1 MGFDWAERY
10 DLSVAVWGLLIAGG
24 SVIVALIFLAV
35 VSVTTREPHR
45 GPDPKLLRAE
55 ADELAA
61 HASAAYAKAGRAA
74 AAAEQARAAAAAA
87 EQARDEAWAA
97 QEVADAAYDAA
108 RKDVED
114 AAAEIAAAAALQ
126 SLDADADA
134 DPDTDADPESRP
146 ESGEDRDRTVSRAAL
161 GAYKRGEIS
170 VEELRDVF
178 RVTTTD
184 QSPLQSERE
193 RVAYRYQTEQR
204 AAHRMYDRAAA
215 AARAADEAA
224 RIAEI
229 AAIALA
235 EEAAEAAAEA
245 HEAMLLAR
253 EHAGKR
259 RR

>member
-10 DLSVAVWGLLIAGG
+10 DLSVAMWGLLIAGG

-35 VSVTTREPHR
+35 VSVTTREQVK

-61 HASAAYAKAGRAA
+61 HAAAAYAKAGRAA
-74 AAAEQARAAAAAA
+74 AAAEQAREAAAAA

-97 QEVADAAYDAA
+97 QEVADAAYAAA

-126 SLDADADA
+126 SLDTDDPDA
-134 DPDTDADPESRP
+134 DPDSDSDSD
-146 ESGEDRDRTVSRAAL
+146 DRDRTVSRAAL

-215 AARAADEAA
+215 ASRAADEAA

>member
-1 MGFDWAERY
+1 VLGY
-10 DLSVAVWGLLIAGG
+10 DLSVAMWGLLIAGG
-24 SVIVALIFLAV
+24 SVIVALIFLAI
-35 VSVTTREPHR
+35 VSLTTRETVK
-45 GPDPKLLRAE
+45 GPDPALLHAA
-55 ADELAA
+55 ADELAELA
-61 HASAAYAKAGRAA
+61 AVAYAQAGRAA
-74 AAAEQARAAAAAA
+74 AAAEQARIAATDA
-87 EQARDEAWAA
+87 EVTRDEAWRA

-114 AAAEIAAAAALQ
+114 AAAEIAAAAAVQ
-126 SLDADADA
+126 AFDAEAEVSEEDLD
-134 DPDTDADPESRP
+134 E
-146 ESGEDRDRTVSRAAL
+146 RDRTVSRAAL

-178 RVTTTD
+178 RVATTD
-184 QSPLQSERE
+184 QSPVQSERE

-204 AAHRMYDRAAA
+204 AARRLHDRAAA
-215 AARAADEAA
+215 TARAADEAA

-245 HEAMLLAR
+245 HDAMLLAR
-253 EHAGKR
+253 QHTDRKR

>member
-1 MGFDWAERY
+1 MGGY
-10 DLSVAVWGLLIAGG
+10 DLSVAMWGLLIAGG

-35 VSVTTREPHR
+35 VSLTTREPIK
-45 GPDPKLLRAE
+45 GPDPELLRAA
-55 ADELAA
+55 ADELAELA
-61 HASAAYAKAGRAA
+61 AVAYAKAGRAA
-74 AAAEQARAAAAAA
+74 AAAEQARAAATDA
-87 EQARDEAWAA
+87 EEARDEAWRA

-114 AAAEIAAAAALQ
+114 AAAEIAAAAAVQ
-126 SLDADADA
+126 AYNA
-134 DPDTDADPESRP
+134 ESA
-146 ESGEDRDRTVSRAAL
+146 ESGEPAEEEDTDERDRTVSRAAL

-178 RVTTTD
+178 RVATTD
-184 QSPLQSERE
+184 QSPVQSERE
-193 RVAYRYQTEQR
+193 RVAYRFQTQQR
-204 AAHRMYDRAAA
+204 AARRLHDRAAA

-245 HEAMLLAR
+245 HDAMLVAR
-253 EHAGKR
+253 QHADRKR